1 MTVLADKSPF
11 VCRIATLD
19 GVPSQRMFAE
29 GTAQSG
35 AMRMHQSRIRI
46 CMLVMIAPLEGGPG
60 VHESVC
66 CHRGVGDGDGLEVQG
81 RTGVRLR

>member
-1 MTVLADKSPF
+1 
-11 VCRIATLD
+11 
-19 GVPSQRMFAE
+19 
-29 GTAQSG
+29 
-35 AMRMHQSRIRI
+35 MHQSRIRI